1 MNDKTRIIS
10 PLSKKGKF
18 LTVLITVIPALWI
31 ALKLSDISAWG
42 YIQISLYGIIAELFK
57 IEKIPFF
64 AEFVEHYQRNILY
77 FELDKSVFYY
87 AYVCLKIVQVIII
100 CKFFFDMFMRTNK
113 ISGPNFKTPKE
124 FDIKKAV
131 IVYIVTSVIVSTA
144 SSIPLSFAIHSRTEA
159 NETQVIHSSFDE
171 EDTVLF
177 EYDDAE
183 KVKLYIH
190 RIHRLKTLD
199 DFYPAV
205 DVTSKG
211 KTYTFIFRTPDEDL
225 EKFISLFDED
235 IIEIDYTHWDDD
247 EFLDYTYDTY
257 KDEFNRIFKK

>member
-1 MNDKTRIIS
+1 MNDKTSIIS

-31 ALKLSDISAWG
+31 AFKLSDISGWA
-42 YIQISLYGIIAELFK
+42 YTQIFTCGIISEIFK
-57 IEKIPFF
+57 LEKFPFF
-64 AEFVEHYQRNILY
+64 AEFVELCQRNTLY
-77 FELDKSVFYY
+77 FELDESVFYY
-87 AYVCLKIVQVIII
+87 VYTFLKIAQIIII
-100 CKFFFDMFMRTNK
+100 CKFLFDMFMKTNK

-124 FDIKKAV
+124 FNIKKAV
-131 IVYIVTSVIVSTA
+131 IVYIVTAVIISAVASVS
-144 SSIPLSFAIHSRTEA
+144 LSFAIHSRTEA

-177 EYDDAE
+177 KYDDAE
-183 KVKLYIH
+183 KAQLYIY
-190 RIHRLKTLD
+190 RIHYPKTLD
-199 DFYPAV
+199 TFYPAI
-205 DVTSKG
+205 DVTAQG
-211 KTYTFIFRTPDEDL
+211 KTHTFIFKTPNEDL

-257 KDEFNRIFKK
+257 KDEYNRIFK